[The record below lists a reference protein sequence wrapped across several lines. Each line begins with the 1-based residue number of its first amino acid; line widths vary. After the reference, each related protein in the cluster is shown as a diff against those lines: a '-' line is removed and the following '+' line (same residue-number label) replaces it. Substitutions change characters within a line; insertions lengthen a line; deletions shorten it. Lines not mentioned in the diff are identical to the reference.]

1 MKGKKVLSIILSLAM
16 IITFFAPVKI
26 QAATKTA
33 TLTVEE
39 VKAVNG
45 DTVEVK
51 AKITDNPGIMGAV
64 IKVEYDDGL
73 ELVDSKSGDAFATM
87 SMTKPGKY
95 VSSCKFV
102 WDAMDMSSDS
112 IKDGDALVLS
122 FKVSDTVD
130 VGTELGIRLSYTDG
144 DVIDSNLNPVNLTI
158 KNGKVIV
165 VDNFVPGDVN
175 GDTKVDITDV
185 ILVRRYL
192 ATGYDVSINTD
203 AADVNADGKVNATD
217 VILMRRFIAGGYLG
231 DDGQPLELKSGK
243 TSSNKCAHD
252 MTATSYKAATCTE
265 DGNIAYWHCSKCGKS
280 FRDENGNTEVSE
292 DNLVIQA
299 KGHTPVIDPAVEPT
313 ADKPGLTEGKHCSVC
328 NTVLVAQEPIYQN
341 MYEIKYYIDNGDD
354 YIAKQKIENKNPAS
368 LAEGKSLYLQNI
380 SVDGYMFLG
389 WYDGAGDNATQVKKI
404 ENIDH
409 PMELYA
415 HWKKIEYTIQFKSDL
430 VPENAIK
437 YTTKE
442 GKILPVPT
450 LDGYTFAGWT
460 DFDGNTY
467 TQIKPGTKGD
477 ITLYANWISDRNR
490 AWAKKNYGKPFIYD
504 DNGVIL
510 FSYEIGEIRDVPL
523 YEIENFGKIN
533 QDGVSKT
540 VTRKYSVTTSEQL
553 MKSYTKTVE
562 NATTKSSAWT
572 LSDGWSKSVDV
583 SDEWCRQNGFTR
595 EEALKVGKSDTGN
608 WYVSN
613 NKGGST
619 STSTI
624 DSTDTYDLITKNNN
638 THSWSKDYK
647 ENVAHGDEIKKYSK
661 FGIGG
666 NVTRKKSSENSGN
679 ISATIKDLISLGT
692 GYKIG
697 TEKDRN
703 GSIEYENG
711 KETTEKAD
719 DVTTMKGSVKDKGGS
734 SQGGTVSNHTT
745 NTTNTATW
753 NTETGYSS
761 SATTSRDES
770 ISSAMS
776 EMISNTT
783 KYGEN
788 YIQSGNTQNT
798 QGLTEST
805 SDSDVYSSAVTYSTV
820 TSKEEEVTY
829 TTTNTK
835 TGYHRWVMA
844 GTAHV
849 FGVVGYDIASA
860 SYFTYTYS
868 IMDDEMHRFEDYS
881 YSTAAFDDNQNGIIP
896 FNIPTDAEEYIRQ
909 RVFATD
915 GLEVDTNGIITGY
928 TGNDSAVFI
937 PDYMVVDNNDGSNNV
952 INVTG
957 LSENAFKGNKNI
969 TGVKLSRFI
978 TDIPQN
984 AFRGC
989 TNLWDMLCYAS
1000 SIGDN
1005 AFKDC
1010 PLLDK
1015 WDISSAITK
1024 LGSNVFGGAKVLIV
1038 KAANASI
1045 VDSAINSGAEDITI
1059 GLDKLS
1065 DTIDGNKYTTAKN
1078 TKSITLNAYGKT
1090 FKNVNIVSDADETVI
1105 NRMNIEGNGT
1115 IPLQISSPDI
1125 TINQSK
1131 ITNTGICAAFTAD
1144 DLTLDLYGPSTMV
1157 SGGPNTLFCKDTK
1170 VVRTS
1175 SGLKTSLT
1183 LNGNLVTCGTITDPN
1198 KFIQFASGSN
1208 GRIVEV
1214 DSDTFDKM
1222 MKAYTLTFNANGGTF
1237 TGSSS
1242 RQVNNGDKI
1251 GDLPTPTRTGYDF
1264 LGWYDGNTKV
1274 TKDTVYSSGVDVA
1287 LTAKWKVKE
1296 FTAKWNNVTGCN
1308 ITVKRTSSP
1317 LKNATLGNISNGATV
1332 YYSDK
1337 LEISYTVS
1345 NGYKIKNT
1353 GVTSITV
1360 QNNVTSQ
1367 NIYATVGK
1375 LSDGWVLASE
1385 MPSGA
1390 TVLDEKWTYDKTT
1403 KITSDK
1409 DNVDGYTLYDSS
1421 YVWSDYGAWSSWSN
1435 SYVGS
1440 SDSRNVETRNIAATY
1455 KTQYQYSR
1463 YYGKSSSWYLSM
1475 PYSSGVCTNLEYT
1488 NWLDN
1493 PLPYDTSDSDGA
1505 QYGRGYNADGVKVT
1519 NRNGS
1524 RWDIPWFNQ
1533 NTRQAQVTAAYTQ
1546 YRYRDR
1552 SKIYTYYL
1560 KKTESLESSTQVT
1573 ASDGIDNIQRWVK
1586 YVVY

>member
-1 MKGKKVLSIILSLAM
+1 MRGKRLLSIILSLAM
-16 IITFFAPVKI
+16 VITFFAPVKI
-26 QAATKTA
+26 QAATQNA
-33 TLTVEE
+33 TLTVDEA
-39 VKAVNG
+39 KAVNG

-51 AKITDNPGIMGAV
+51 AKITNNPGIMGAV

-73 ELVDSKSGDAFATM
+73 ELIDSKSGDAFAGM

-95 VSSCKFV
+95 VSACKFV
-102 WDAMDMSSDS
+102 WDAMGMSSDS
-112 IKDGDALVLS
+112 VKDGDALVLS
-122 FKVSDTVD
+122 FKVSDTVE
-130 VGTELGIRLSYTDG
+130 VGTELGIRLSYADG

-158 KNGKVIV
+158 ENGKITV

-175 GDTKVDITDV
+175 GDTKVDIKDV

-203 AADVNADGKVNATD
+203 AADVNADGKINATD

-243 TSSNKCAHD
+243 TSLDKCTHD

-265 DGNIAYWHCSKCGKS
+265 DGNIAYWHCSKCGKF
-280 FRDENGNTEVSE
+280 FRDENGNSEVSE
-292 DNLVIQA
+292 DNLIIQA

-341 MYEIKYYIDNGDD
+341 MYEIKYYIANGDD
-354 YIAKQKIENKNPAS
+354 YISKQKIENKNPAS
-368 LAEGKSLYLQNI
+368 LAEGKSVYLQNI
-380 SVDGYMFLG
+380 AVDGYMFLG
-389 WYDGAGDNATQVKKI
+389 WFDGAGDNATQVKKI

-409 PMELYA
+409 PIELYA

-430 VPENAIK
+430 VPENAIT
-437 YTTKE
+437 YTTRE

-490 AWAKKNYGKPFIYD
+490 AWAKKDYGKPVVYD

-510 FSYEIGEIRDVPL
+510 FAYEIGEIRDVPL
-523 YEIENFGKIN
+523 YEIENFGYVN
-533 QDGVSKT
+533 QNGVSKT

-553 MKSYTKTVE
+553 MKSYSKTIE
-562 NATTKSSAWT
+562 NSTTKSSSWT
-572 LSDGWSKSVDV
+572 LSDGWSDSTNI
-583 SDEWCRQNGFTR
+583 SNEWLEQQGMTR
-595 EEALKVGKSDTGN
+595 EEATRIGQSETGN
-608 WYVSN
+608 WYVSS
-613 NKGGST
+613 NKGGSSSSSVT
-619 STSTI
+619 
-624 DSTDTYDLITKNNN
+624 DSTDSYDLITKTNN
-638 THSWSKDYK
+638 THSWSNDYQERKSNGEVVKDTTTK
-647 ENVAHGDEIKKYSK
+647 AT
-661 FGIGG
+661 G
-666 NVTRKKSSENSGN
+666 NETTQKANAGLNANLGPV
-679 ISATIKDLISLGT
+679 SLG
-692 GYKIG
+692 GGVEGSKA
-697 TEKDRN
+697 EK
-703 GSIEYENG
+703 SEYETGN
-711 KETTEKAD
+711 EVTTRGD
-719 DVTTMKGSVKDKGGS
+719 DTTTMKGSILDENDS
-734 SQGGTVSNHTT
+734 HQGGTKKNHTA
-745 NTTNTATW
+745 NTTNTSNW
-753 NTETGYSS
+753 NTESGYSS
-761 SATTSRDES
+761 SSTSSRDES
-770 ISSAMS
+770 ISTAVSK
-776 EMISNTT
+776 MISEKTG
-783 KYGEN
+783 YGKN
-788 YIQSGNTQNT
+788 YILSGNTENT
-798 QGLTEST
+798 QGQVESS
-805 SDSDVYSSAVTYSTV
+805 SDSDIYSSSVTYSTV
-820 TSKEEEVTY
+820 TSKEETVTY

-835 TGYHRWVMA
+835 SGYHRWVMA

-849 FGVVGYDIASA
+849 FGVVGYDISSN

-881 YSTAAFDDNQNGIIP
+881 YNTSAFDDNQNGVIP
-896 FNIPTDAEEYIRQ
+896 FNIPTDIEEYVGQ

-915 GLEVDTNGIITGY
+915 GLEVDTDGTITGY
-928 TGNDSAVFI
+928 TGKDSAVYI
-937 PDYMVVDNNDGSNNV
+937 PDYMVVDNQDGSNSV
-952 INVTG
+952 IKVTG
-957 LSENAFKGNKNI
+957 LSEDAFKGNTDI
-969 TGVKLSRFI
+969 TGVKMSRFI
-978 TDIPQN
+978 SDIPKN

-989 TNLWDMLCYAS
+989 TNLWDVVFWGS
-1000 SIGDN
+1000 SVGDN
-1005 AFKDC
+1005 AFKNC
-1010 PLLDK
+1010 PLLDT
-1015 WDISSAITK
+1015 WDISSAIVK
-1024 LGSNVFGGAKVLIV
+1024 LGSNAFGGAKKLTI
-1038 KAANASI
+1038 KAANSSI
-1045 VDSAINSGAEDITI
+1045 VKSAIDSGAADITI
-1059 GLDKLS
+1059 GLDKMS
-1065 DTIDGNKYTTAKN
+1065 DYIDGNKYTTSKN
-1078 TKSITLNAYGKT
+1078 TKSLTLNAYGTT
-1090 FKNVNIVSDADETVI
+1090 FKNIVFTSDADKTVI
-1105 NRMNIEGNGT
+1105 NRMNIENTGD

-1131 ITNTGICAAFTAD
+1131 ITNSGICAAFTAD
-1144 DLTLDLYGPSTMV
+1144 NLTLDLYGPSTMV

-1183 LNGNLVTCGTITDPN
+1183 LNGNLVTCGAITDPN

-1208 GRIVEV
+1208 GKIVEV

-1222 MKAYTLTFNANGGTF
+1222 MKAYTLTFDANGGTF

-1242 RQVNNGDKI
+1242 KQVNNGDKI
-1251 GDLPTPTRTGYDF
+1251 GDLPVPTRTGYDF
-1264 LGWYDGNTKV
+1264 LGWYDGDTK
-1274 TKDTVYSSGVDVA
+1274 TTNDTVYSSGADIK

-1296 FTAKWNNVTGCN
+1296 FTVSWNDVAGCN
-1308 ITVKRTSSP
+1308 ITVKRTDSP
-1317 LKNATLGNISNGATV
+1317 LKNATLGNVSNGDVV

-1337 LEISYTVS
+1337 LEISYDVLD
-1345 NGYKIKNT
+1345 GYKMKDT
-1353 GVTSITV
+1353 GITSLTV
-1360 QNNVTSQ
+1360 QSNVTSQ
-1367 NIYATVGK
+1367 NIYAVVGK
-1375 LSDGWVLASE
+1375 LSDGWVLSSK
-1385 MPSGA
+1385 MPAGA

-1403 KITSDK
+1403 EITSDK
-1409 DNVDGYTLYDSS
+1409 QNVDGYELYDSS
-1421 YVWSDYGAWSSWSN
+1421 YVWTDYGAWSSWSN
-1435 SYVGS
+1435 SYVAS

-1463 YYGKSSSWYLSM
+1463 YYGNGTYYYSM

-1493 PLPYDTSDSDGA
+1493 PLPYDKSDSDGA

-1560 KKTESLESSTQVT
+1560 RKTESLESSTQVS
-1573 ASDGIDNIQRWVK
+1573 AGDGIDNIQKWVK

>member
-1 MKGKKVLSIILSLAM
+1 MRGKRVLSIILSLAM
-16 IITFFAPVKI
+16 IITFFAPVKV
-26 QAATKTA
+26 QAAIKNA
-33 TLTVEE
+33 SLTVEE
-39 VKAVNG
+39 GKAVNG

-51 AKITDNPGIMGAV
+51 VEITNNPGIMGAV

-73 ELVDSKSGDAFATM
+73 ELIDSKSGDAFAGM

-102 WDAMDMSSDS
+102 WDAMDMSSDTV
-112 IKDGDALVLS
+112 KDGEALVLS

-130 VGTELGIRLSYTDG
+130 VGTELGIRLSYADG
-144 DVIDSNLNPVNLTI
+144 DVIDSDLNPVNLTI
-158 KNGKVIV
+158 ENGKITV

-243 TSSNKCAHD
+243 PSSNKCAHD

-265 DGNIAYWHCSKCGKS
+265 DGNIAYWHCSKCGKF
-280 FRDENGNTEVSE
+280 FRDENGNTEVVE
-292 DNLVIQA
+292 ANLVIHA

-328 NTVLVAQEPIYQN
+328 NTVLVPQEPIYQN

-354 YIAKQKIENKNPAS
+354 YIAKQKIVNPNKTS

-380 SVDGYMFLG
+380 SVEGYTFLG

-409 PMELYA
+409 IVELYA

-490 AWAKKNYGKPFIYD
+490 AWAKKDYGKPFIYD

-562 NATTKSSAWT
+562 SATTKSSSWA
-572 LSDGWSKSVDV
+572 LSDGWSQSTNL
-583 SDEWCRQNGFTR
+583 SEEWCKQHGLTV
-595 EEALKVGKSDTGN
+595 EEAIRRGQTDTGN
-608 WYVSN
+608 WYVSS

-619 STSTI
+619 STSVT
-624 DSTDTYDLITKNNN
+624 DSTDKYDLITKNNN
-638 THSWSKDYK
+638 THSWSKDYQEKKQNGDIVKDTTK
-647 ENVAHGDEIKKYSK
+647 EA
-661 FGIGG
+661 
-666 NVTRKKSSENSGN
+666 SGLEDTL
-679 ISATIKDLISLGT
+679 SA
-692 GYKIG
+692 
-697 TEKDRN
+697 
-703 GSIEYENG
+703 SIEAKAGLAGSSVKAGVSGSTTTKSEYEEG
-711 KETTEKAD
+711 KETTKQGD
-719 DVTTMKGSVKDKGGS
+719 DVTTMKGAILDESTEH
-734 SQGGTVSNHTT
+734 QGGTKQNHTT
-745 NTTNTATW
+745 NSTNTASW
-753 NTETGYSS
+753 NLESGYSS
-761 SATTSRDES
+761 STSVSRDES
-770 ISSAMS
+770 ISSAVS
-776 EMISNTT
+776 DMISNSTQ
-783 KYGEN
+783 YGES
-788 YIQSGNTQNT
+788 YIKSGNTQET
-798 QGLTEST
+798 QGLTESSSA
-805 SDSDVYSSAVTYSTV
+805 SDIYSSSVTYSTV
-820 TSKEEEVTY
+820 TAKEEEVTY

-835 TGYHRWVMA
+835 SGYHRWVMA

-881 YSTAAFDDNQNGIIP
+881 YNTAAFDDNQNGVIP
-896 FNIPTDAEEYIRQ
+896 FTIPTDVESYVKQ
-909 RVFATD
+909 RVFTTD
-915 GLEVDTNGIITGY
+915 GLEVDVDGKITKY
-928 TGNDSAVFI
+928 TGSDSAVFI
-937 PDYMVVDNNDGSNNV
+937 PDYKVVDNHDGSNSV
-952 INVTG
+952 IKVTG
-957 LSENAFKGNKNI
+957 LSEDAFKGNKKI
-969 TGVKLSRFI
+969 TGVKMSRFI
-978 TDIPQN
+978 ETIPKD

-989 TNLWDMLCYAS
+989 SNLWDIVCFAS
-1000 SIGDN
+1000 TVGDN

-1010 PLLDK
+1010 LLLDR

-1024 LGSNVFGGAKVLIV
+1024 LGSNSFGGAKVLTV

-1045 VDSAINSGAEDITI
+1045 VDSAINSGVDDITI
-1059 GLDKLS
+1059 GLNRMS
-1065 DTIDGNKYTTAKN
+1065 DSIDGNKYTTAKN

-1090 FKNVNIVSDADETVI
+1090 FKNVNIVSDADKTVI

-1115 IPLQISSPDI
+1115 IPLQISSPDV

-1131 ITNTGICAAFTAD
+1131 INNTGICVAFTAD

-1157 SGGPNTLFCKDTK
+1157 SGGPNTLFCKDTS

-1175 SGLKTSLT
+1175 AGLKTSLT
-1183 LNGNLVTCGTITDPN
+1183 LNGNLVTCGAITDPN

-1251 GDLPTPTRTGYDF
+1251 GELPTPTRTGYDF

-1409 DNVDGYTLYDSS
+1409 DNVEGYTLYDSS

-1475 PYSSGVCTNLEYT
+1475 PYSSGVCTTLEYT

>member
-1 MKGKKVLSIILSLAM
+1 MKGKRVLSIILSLAM

-26 QAATKTA
+26 QAATQTA

-51 AKITDNPGIMGAV
+51 AKITDNPGVMGAV

-73 ELVDSKSGDAFATM
+73 ELIDSKSGDAFATM

-112 IKDGDALVLS
+112 VKDGDALVLS

-243 TSSNKCAHD
+243 PSSNKCAHD

-265 DGNIAYWHCSKCGKS
+265 DGNIAYWHCSKCGKF

-292 DNLVIQA
+292 DNLIIQA

-341 MYEIKYYIDNGDD
+341 MYEIKYDIANGDD

-368 LAEGKSLYLQNI
+368 LAEGKSVYLKNI
-380 SVDGYMFLG
+380 AVDGYMFLG

-409 PMELYA
+409 PIELYA

-437 YTTKE
+437 YTTRE

-490 AWAKKNYGKPFIYD
+490 AWAKKDYGKPFIYD
-504 DNGVIL
+504 DNDVIL
-510 FSYEIGEIRDVPL
+510 FAYEIGEIRDVPL

-540 VTRKYSVTTSEQL
+540 VTKKYSVTTSEQL
-553 MKSYTKTVE
+553 MKSYAKTSE
-562 NATTKSSAWT
+562 SATTKSTSWSLANGW
-572 LSDGWSKSVDV
+572 SDGVEV
-583 SDEWCRQNGFTR
+583 NEEWCKQNGMSK
-595 EEALKVGKSDTGN
+595 EEAEKIGKSETGN

-619 STSTI
+619 TTSNI
-624 DSTDTYDLITKNNN
+624 DSTDEYNLITKNNN
-638 THSWSKDYK
+638 THSWSKDYQEKVTHGEDETKYTKWGVGVEAGYKMSASASIPLEGVDIGASTEYSSKISGKYEGGK
-647 ENVAHGDEIKKYSK
+647 ENTKRGDD
-661 FGIGG
+661 
-666 NVTRKKSSENSGN
+666 TT
-679 ISATIKDLISLGT
+679 TIKGAVIDKS
-692 GYKIG
+692 K
-697 TEKDRN
+697 
-703 GSIEYENG
+703 
-711 KETTEKAD
+711 
-719 DVTTMKGSVKDKGGS
+719 SV
-734 SQGGTVSNHTT
+734 QNGTVKNHTT
-745 NTTNTATW
+745 NTTDSSTW

-761 SATTSRDES
+761 SSTTSHDKS
-770 ISSAMS
+770 ISATIS
-776 EMISNTT
+776 EMISEKTG
-783 KYGEN
+783 YGKS
-788 YIQSGNTQNT
+788 YIQTGNREET
-798 QGLTEST
+798 QGQVEST
-805 SDSDVYSSAVTYSTV
+805 SDSDTYSSSVTFSKV
-820 TSKEEEVTY
+820 ESKEEEVTY
-829 TTTNTK
+829 TTSNTK
-835 TGYHRWVMA
+835 SGYHRWVMA

-849 FGVVGYDIASA
+849 FGVVGYDIAND

-881 YSTAAFDDNQNGIIP
+881 YNTAAFDDNENGVIP
-896 FNIPTDAEEYIRQ
+896 FNIPYEVSQYVEQ
-909 RVFATD
+909 CVFATD
-915 GLEVDTNGIITGY
+915 GLEVDTSGTITGY
-928 TGNDSAVFI
+928 SGKDSAVFV
-937 PDYMVVDNNDGSNNV
+937 PDYMVIDNHDGSNSV
-952 INVTG
+952 IKVTG
-957 LSENAFKGNKNI
+957 LAEKAFKGNKDI

-978 TDIPQN
+978 TEIPAN
-984 AFRGC
+984 AFNGC
-989 TNLWDMLCYAS
+989 SSLWEVYGCCT
-1000 SIGDN
+1000 SIGNN
-1005 AFKDC
+1005 AFTAC
-1010 PLLDK
+1010 PLLND
-1015 WDISSAITK
+1015 WNISSAIIK
-1024 LGSNVFGGAKVLIV
+1024 LGSNAFGGVKKLTV
-1038 KAANASI
+1038 KAANSGI
-1045 VDSAINSGAEDITI
+1045 VKNTINSGAENITI
-1059 GLDKLS
+1059 GLDLMS
-1065 DTIDGNKYTTAKN
+1065 DSIDGNKYTMAKK

-1090 FKNVNIVSDADETVI
+1090 FKNVNIVSDADKTVI

-1115 IPLQISSPDI
+1115 IPLQISSPDV

-1157 SGGPNTLFCKDTK
+1157 SGGPNTLFCKDTS

-1175 SGLKTSLT
+1175 AGLKTSLT
-1183 LNGNLVTCGTITDPN
+1183 LNGNLVTCGAVTDPN

-1222 MKAYTLTFNANGGTF
+1222 MKAYTLTFNADGGTF
-1237 TGSSS
+1237 TGNSS

-1274 TKDTVYSSGVDVA
+1274 TRDTVYSSGVDVA

-1296 FTAKWNNVTGCN
+1296 FTAKWNDVTGCN

-1345 NGYKIKNT
+1345 DGYKIKGT

-1375 LSDGWVLASE
+1375 LSNGWVLASE

-1409 DNVDGYTLYDSS
+1409 ENVDGYTLYDSS

-1463 YYGKSSSWYLSM
+1463 YYGKGTYYLSM
-1475 PYSSGVCTNLEYT
+1475 PYSSGLCTNLEYT

-1552 SKIYTYYL
+1552 YKIYTYYL

-1573 ASDGIDNIQRWVK
+1573 ASDEIDNIQRWVK

>member
-144 DVIDSNLNPVNLTI
+144 DVIDSNLNPVNLII

-243 TSSNKCAHD
+243 PSLNKCAHD

-265 DGNIAYWHCSKCGKS
+265 DGNIAYWHCEKCGKF
-280 FRDENGNTEVSE
+280 FRDENGNTEVPE
-292 DNLVIQA
+292 ANLVIHA

-328 NTVLVAQEPIYQN
+328 NTVLVPQEPIYQN

-490 AWAKKNYGKPFIYD
+490 AWAKKDYGKPVVYD
-504 DNGVIL
+504 DNGLIL

-523 YEIENFGKIN
+523 YVIENFGKIN

-540 VTRKYSVTTSEQL
+540 VTKKYSVTTDDQL
-553 MKSYTKTVE
+553 MKSYTRTVE
-562 NATTKSSAWT
+562 NATTKSSAWS
-572 LSDGWSKSVDV
+572 LSEGWSKSTDV
-583 SDEWCRQNGFTR
+583 SDEWCKQHRISK
-595 EEALKVGKSDTGN
+595 EEARRVGTNETGN

-619 STSTI
+619 SNSTI
-624 DSTDTYDLITKNNN
+624 DSTDTYNLITKNNN
-638 THSWSKDYK
+638 THSWSDDYQEK
-647 ENVAHGDEIKKYSK
+647 LSHGDIKKK
-661 FGIGG
+661 
-666 NVTRKKSSENSGN
+666 NETKSVGLELSAKESFEASGN
-679 ISATIKDLISLGT
+679 AGPVHMKGGLEFSQKATGEH
-692 GYKIG
+692 
-697 TEKDRN
+697 EK
-703 GSIEYENG
+703 G
-711 KETTEKAD
+711 KETTSQGD
-719 DVTTMKGSVKDKGGS
+719 DSTTMSGSVNDEGGS
-734 SQGGTVSNHTT
+734 SQGGTVKNHTS
-745 NTTNTATW
+745 NTTNTSTW
-753 NTETGYSS
+753 NTESGYSASSSVSKDETVS
-761 SATTSRDES
+761 SAV
-770 ISSAMS
+770 SSL
-776 EMISNTT
+776 ISNTT
-783 KYGEN
+783 KYGESYVN
-788 YIQSGNTQNT
+788 NGSTQNT
-798 QGLTEST
+798 QGLVESS
-805 SDSDVYSSAVTYSTV
+805 SDSDVYSSSVTYSTI

-835 TGYHRWVMA
+835 SGYHRWVMA

-849 FGVVGYDIASA
+849 FGIVGYDISSD

-868 IMDDEMHRFEDYS
+868 VMDDEMHRFEDYS
-881 YSTAAFDDNQNGIIP
+881 YNTSAFDDNENGIIP
-896 FNIPTDAEEYIRQ
+896 FVIPDEVTEYVNQ
-909 RVFATD
+909 RVFATE
-915 GLEVDTNGIITGY
+915 GLEIDTDGNITGY
-928 TGNDSAVFI
+928 AGNDSAVYI
-937 PDYMVVDNNDGSNNV
+937 PDYMVVDNHDGSNSV
-952 INVTG
+952 IKVTG
-957 LSENAFKGNKNI
+957 LSEDAFKGNTNI
-969 TGVKLSRFI
+969 TGVKMSRFI
-978 TDIPQN
+978 TDVPKN

-989 TNLWDMLCYAS
+989 TNLWDILFYGS
-1000 SIGDN
+1000 SVGDN

-1010 PLLDK
+1010 PLLDT

-1024 LGSNVFGGAKVLIV
+1024 LGSNAFGGAKELII
-1038 KAANASI
+1038 KAANSSI
-1045 VDSAINSGAEDITI
+1045 VKNAVSSGAADITI
-1059 GLDKLS
+1059 GLDKMS
-1065 DTIDGNKYTTAKN
+1065 DSIDGNKYTTSKN
-1078 TKSITLNAYGKT
+1078 TKSLTLNAYGTT
-1090 FKNVNIVSDADETVI
+1090 FKNIVFTSDADKTVI
-1105 NRMNIEGNGT
+1105 NRMNIENSGD

-1131 ITNTGICAAFTAD
+1131 ITNSGICAAFTAD
-1144 DLTLDLYGPSTMV
+1144 NLTLDLYGPSTMV

-1183 LNGNLVTCGTITDPN
+1183 LNGNLVTCGAITDPN

-1274 TKDTVYSSGVDVA
+1274 TKNTVYSSGVDVA

-1409 DNVDGYTLYDSS
+1409 DNVDGYILYDSS

>member
-1 MKGKKVLSIILSLAM
+1 MRGKKILSIILSLTM
-16 IITFFAPVKI
+16 IMMCLTPVKI

-33 TLTVEE
+33 TLVVEE
-39 VKAVNG
+39 AKAVNG

-73 ELVDSKSGDAFATM
+73 ELVDSKSGEAFASM

-112 IKDGDALVLS
+112 VKDGDVLILS

-130 VGTELGIRLSYTDG
+130 IGTELGIKLSYADG
-144 DVIDSNLNPVNLTI
+144 DIIDSDLNPVNLTI
-158 KNGKVIV
+158 KNGKITV
-165 VDNFVPGDVN
+165 VDNFVAGDVN
-175 GDTKVDITDV
+175 DDTKVDITDV

-192 ATGYDVSINTD
+192 ATGYDISINTE

-217 VILMRRFIAGGYLG
+217 VILIRRFIAGGYLG

-252 MTATSYKAATCTE
+252 MTATGYKAATCTE
-265 DGNIAYWHCSKCGKS
+265 DGNIAYWHCSKCGKF

-292 DNLVIQA
+292 NNLIIQA

-313 ADKPGLTEGKHCSVC
+313 TDKPGLTEGKHCSVC

-341 MYEIKYYIDNGDD
+341 MYEIKYYIANGDD
-354 YIAKQKIENKNPAS
+354 YIAKQKIENNNPAS
-368 LAEGKSLYLQNI
+368 LAEGKSVYLKNI
-380 SVDGYMFLG
+380 AVDGYMFLG
-389 WYDGAGDNATQVKKI
+389 WYDGAGDNATQIKKI
-404 ENIDH
+404 EKIDH
-409 PMELYA
+409 PIELYA

-437 YTTKE
+437 YTTRE
-442 GKILPVPT
+442 GKILPIPT

-490 AWAKKNYGKPFIYD
+490 AWAKKDYGKPVVYD

-533 QDGVSKT
+533 QDGVAKT
-540 VTRKYSVTTSEQL
+540 VTKKYSVTTSEQL

-562 NATTKSSAWT
+562 NATTKTSSWS
-572 LSDGWSKSVDV
+572 LSDGWSKSMDV
-583 SDEWCRQNGFTR
+583 SDEWCEQNGMTR
-595 EEALKVGKSDTGN
+595 EEALRVGKADTGN

-613 NKGGST
+613 NKGGSI
-619 STSTI
+619 SSSTI
-624 DSTDTYDLITKNNN
+624 DSTDTYNLITKNNN
-638 THSWSKDYK
+638 THSWSDDYQEK
-647 ENVAHGDEIKKYSK
+647 QEHGDEVKSTQNWGVGLEVSAKYHAEAGVNLKGLSA
-661 FGIGG
+661 GG
-666 NVTRKKSSENSGN
+666 GYEVGGKVSGQ
-679 ISATIKDLISLGT
+679 
-692 GYKIG
+692 
-697 TEKDRN
+697 
-703 GSIEYENG
+703 YENG
-711 KETTEKAD
+711 KETTQKD
-719 DVTTMKGSVKDKGGS
+719 DDTTTMKGSVNDAGSS
-734 SQGGTVSNHTT
+734 SQGGTVQNHTT
-745 NTTNTATW
+745 NTTNSSTW
-753 NTETGYSS
+753 NTESGYSS
-761 SATTSRDES
+761 SSTVSQDRS
-770 ISSAMS
+770 ISSAVS
-776 EMISNTT
+776 SLISNTT
-783 KYGEN
+783 KYGES
-788 YIQSGNTQNT
+788 YIKNGSTENT
-798 QGLTEST
+798 QGLAES
-805 SDSDVYSSAVTYSTV
+805 SSASDVYSSAVTYSTV

-835 TGYHRWVMA
+835 SGYHRWVMA

-849 FGVVGYDIASA
+849 FGVVGYDIASN

-881 YSTAAFDDNQNGIIP
+881 YNTAAFDDNQNGIIP
-896 FNIPTDAEEYIRQ
+896 FNIPSDVEEYVKQ

-915 GLEVDTNGIITGY
+915 GLEVDTDGNITNY
-928 TGNDSAVFI
+928 TGSDSAVFI
-937 PDYMVVDNNDGSNNV
+937 PDYMVVDNHDGSNSV
-952 INVTG
+952 IKVTG
-957 LSENAFKGNKNI
+957 LSENAFKGNTNI
-969 TGVKLSRFI
+969 TGVKMSRFI
-978 TDIPQN
+978 TDVPKN

-989 TNLWDMLCYAS
+989 TNLWDILFYGS
-1000 SIGDN
+1000 SVGDN
-1005 AFKDC
+1005 AFRDC
-1010 PLLDK
+1010 PLLDT

-1024 LGSNVFGGAKVLIV
+1024 LGSNAFGGAKKLTI
-1038 KAANASI
+1038 KAANSTI
-1045 VDSAINSGAEDITI
+1045 VKSAIDSGAADITI
-1059 GLDKLS
+1059 GLDKIS
-1065 DTIDGNKYTTAKN
+1065 DSIDENKYTTSRN
-1078 TKSITLNAYGKT
+1078 TKALTLNAYGTT
-1090 FKNVNIVSDADETVI
+1090 FKNVVLNSDADKTVI
-1105 NRMNIEGNGT
+1105 NRMNIENSGD
-1115 IPLQISSPDI
+1115 IPLQISSPSI

-1157 SGGPNTLFCKDTK
+1157 SGGPNTLFCKDTN

-1175 SGLKTSLT
+1175 SGLKTSFI
-1183 LNGNLVTCGTITDPN
+1183 LNGNLVTCGVVTDPN
-1198 KFIQFASGSN
+1198 KFIQFAKGSN

-1222 MKAYTLTFNANGGTF
+1222 MKAYTLMLNADGGTF

-1274 TKDTVYSSGVDVA
+1274 TKDTVYSSGVDVV

-1296 FTAKWNNVTGCN
+1296 FTAKWNDVTGCN

-1345 NGYKIKNT
+1345 DGYKIKNT

-1367 NIYATVGK
+1367 NIYAVVGK
-1375 LSDGWVLASE
+1375 LSNGWVLASE

-1390 TVLDEKWTYDKTT
+1390 TVLDEKWTYEKTT

-1409 DNVDGYTLYDSS
+1409 QNVDGYTLYDSS
-1421 YVWSDYGAWSSWSN
+1421 YVWSDYGSWSSWSN
-1435 SYVGS
+1435 SYVAS

-1463 YYGKSSSWYLSM
+1463 YYGKGTYYYSM
-1475 PYSSGVCTNLEYT
+1475 PYSSGLCTNLEYT

-1493 PLPYDTSDSDGA
+1493 PLPYDKSDSDGA
-1505 QYGRGYNADGVKVT
+1505 QYGRGYNADGVKVVSS
-1519 NRNGS
+1519 RNGS

-1560 KKTESLESSTQVT
+1560 KKTESLESSTQIT
-1573 ASDGIDNIQRWVK
+1573 TSDGIDNIQRWVK

>member
-1 MKGKKVLSIILSLAM
+1 MRGKRVLSIILSLAM
-16 IITFFAPVKI
+16 IITFFAPVKV
-26 QAATKTA
+26 QAAIKNA
-33 TLTVEE
+33 SLTVEE
-39 VKAVNG
+39 GKAVNG

-51 AKITDNPGIMGAV
+51 VEITNNPGIMGAV

-73 ELVDSKSGDAFATM
+73 ELIDSKSGDAFAGM

-102 WDAMDMSSDS
+102 WDAMDMSSDTV
-112 IKDGDALVLS
+112 KDGEALVLS

-130 VGTELGIRLSYTDG
+130 VGTELGIRLSYADG
-144 DVIDSNLNPVNLTI
+144 DVIDSDLNPVNLTI
-158 KNGKVIV
+158 ENGKITV

-243 TSSNKCAHD
+243 PSLNKCAHD

-265 DGNIAYWHCSKCGKS
+265 DGNIAYWHCEKCGKF
-280 FRDENGNTEVSE
+280 FRDENGNTEVPE
-292 DNLVIQA
+292 ANLVIHA

-490 AWAKKNYGKPFIYD
+490 AWAKKDYGQPFVYD
-504 DNGVIL
+504 DNGLIL

-533 QDGVSKT
+533 KDGVSKT
-540 VTRKYSVTTSEQL
+540 VTKKYSVTTSEQL

-562 NATTKSSAWT
+562 NATTKTSSWS
-572 LSDGWSKSVDV
+572 LSDGWSKSLDV
-583 SDEWCRQNGFTR
+583 SDEWCEQNGMTR
-595 EEALKVGKSDTGN
+595 EEAQRVGKTDTGN

-619 STSTI
+619 SSSTI
-624 DSTDTYDLITKNNN
+624 DSTDTYNLITKNNN
-638 THSWSKDYK
+638 THSWSDDYQEK
-647 ENVAHGDEIKKYSK
+647 QEHGDDVKTTENWGVGLEVSAKYHADAGVNLKGLSA
-661 FGIGG
+661 GG
-666 NVTRKKSSENSGN
+666 GYEVGGKASGH
-679 ISATIKDLISLGT
+679 
-692 GYKIG
+692 
-697 TEKDRN
+697 
-703 GSIEYENG
+703 YENG
-711 KETTEKAD
+711 KETTTKGD
-719 DVTTMKGSVKDKGGS
+719 DTTTMKGSVNDSGS
-734 SQGGTVSNHTT
+734 SSQEGTVQNHTT
-745 NTTNTATW
+745 NTINTSTW
-753 NTETGYSS
+753 NTESGYSS
-761 SATTSRDES
+761 SSTVSQDKS
-770 ISSAMS
+770 ISSAVS
-776 EMISNTT
+776 SLISNTT
-783 KYGEN
+783 KYGES
-788 YIQSGNTQNT
+788 YIKNGSTENT
-798 QGLTEST
+798 QGLTETS

-820 TSKEEEVTY
+820 TAKEEEVTY

-835 TGYHRWVMA
+835 SGYHRWVMA

-849 FGVVGYDIASA
+849 FGVVGYDIASD

-881 YSTAAFDDNQNGIIP
+881 YNTAAFDDNQNGIIP
-896 FNIPTDAEEYIRQ
+896 FNIPVDVQNYVKQ
-909 RVFATD
+909 RVFSTE
-915 GLEVDTNGIITGY
+915 GLEVDTDGNITNYIGS
-928 TGNDSAVFI
+928 DSAVFI
-937 PDYMVVDNNDGSNNV
+937 PDYMVVDNHDGSNSV
-952 INVTG
+952 IKVTG
-957 LSENAFKGNKNI
+957 LSENAFKGNTKI
-969 TGVKLSRFI
+969 TGVKMSRFI
-978 TDIPQN
+978 TDVPKN

-989 TNLWDMLCYAS
+989 TNLWDILFYGS
-1000 SIGDN
+1000 SVGDN
-1005 AFKDC
+1005 AFRDC
-1010 PLLDK
+1010 PLLDT

-1024 LGSNVFGGAKVLIV
+1024 LGSNAFGGAKKFTI
-1038 KAANASI
+1038 KAANSSI
-1045 VDSAINSGAEDITI
+1045 VKSAIDSGAADITI
-1059 GLDKLS
+1059 GLDKMGDS
-1065 DTIDGNKYTTAKN
+1065 IDGNKYTASRN
-1078 TKSITLNAYGKT
+1078 TKSLRLNAYGKT
-1090 FKNVNIVSDADETVI
+1090 FKNIVINSDADETVI
-1105 NRMNIEGNGT
+1105 NRMNIENSGD

-1131 ITNTGICAAFTAD
+1131 ITNSGICAAFTAD

-1183 LNGNLVTCGTITDPN
+1183 LNGNLVTCGAITDPN

-1251 GDLPTPTRTGYDF
+1251 GELPTPTRTGYDF

-1409 DNVDGYTLYDSS
+1409 DNVEGYTLYDSS

-1475 PYSSGVCTNLEYT
+1475 PYSSGVCTTLEYT

>member
-26 QAATKTA
+26 QAATKIA

-265 DGNIAYWHCSKCGKS
+265 DGNIAYWHCSKCGKF
-280 FRDENGNTEVSE
+280 FRDENGNTEVVE
-292 DNLVIQA
+292 ANLVIHA

-328 NTVLVAQEPIYQN
+328 NTVLVPQEPIYQN

-354 YIAKQKIENKNPAS
+354 YIAKQKIVNPNKTS

-380 SVDGYMFLG
+380 SVDGYTFLG

-409 PMELYA
+409 IVELYA

-490 AWAKKNYGKPFIYD
+490 AWAKKDYGKPFIYD

-510 FSYEIGEIRDVPL
+510 FAYEIGEIRDVPL

-540 VTRKYSVTTSEQL
+540 VTKKYSVTTSEQL
-553 MKSYTKTVE
+553 MKSYAKTSE
-562 NATTKSSAWT
+562 SATTKSTSWSLANGW
-572 LSDGWSKSVDV
+572 SDGVEV
-583 SDEWCRQNGFTR
+583 NEEWCKQNGMSK
-595 EEALKVGKSDTGN
+595 EEAEKIGKSETGN

-619 STSTI
+619 TTSNI
-624 DSTDTYDLITKNNN
+624 DSTDEYNLITKNNN
-638 THSWSKDYK
+638 THSWSKDYQEKVTHGEDETKYTKWGVGLESGFKISPSASIPLEKVDIGLSTEYSGKISGKYEGGK
-647 ENVAHGDEIKKYSK
+647 ENTKRGDD
-661 FGIGG
+661 
-666 NVTRKKSSENSGN
+666 TT
-679 ISATIKDLISLGT
+679 TIKGAVIDKS
-692 GYKIG
+692 K
-697 TEKDRN
+697 
-703 GSIEYENG
+703 
-711 KETTEKAD
+711 
-719 DVTTMKGSVKDKGGS
+719 SV
-734 SQGGTVSNHTT
+734 QNGTVKNHTT
-745 NTTNTATW
+745 NTTDSSTW

-761 SATTSRDES
+761 SSTTSHDKS
-770 ISSAMS
+770 ISATIS
-776 EMISNTT
+776 EMISEKTG
-783 KYGEN
+783 YGKS
-788 YIQSGNTQNT
+788 YIQTGNREET
-798 QGLTEST
+798 QGQVESA
-805 SDSDVYSSAVTYSTV
+805 SDSDTYSSSVTFSKV
-820 TSKEEEVTY
+820 ESKEEEVTY
-829 TTTNTK
+829 TTSNTK
-835 TGYHRWVMA
+835 SGYHRWVMA

-849 FGVVGYDIASA
+849 FGVVGYDIAND

-881 YSTAAFDDNQNGIIP
+881 YNTAAFDDNENGVIP
-896 FNIPTDAEEYIRQ
+896 FNIPYEVSQYVEQ
-909 RVFATD
+909 CVFATD
-915 GLEVDTNGIITGY
+915 GLEVDINGTITGY
-928 TGNDSAVFI
+928 SGKDSAVFV
-937 PDYMVVDNNDGSNNV
+937 PDYMVIDNHDGSNSV
-952 INVTG
+952 IKVTG
-957 LSENAFKGNKNI
+957 LAEKAFKGNKDI

-978 TDIPQN
+978 TEIPAN
-984 AFRGC
+984 AFNGC
-989 TNLWDMLCYAS
+989 SNLWEVYGCCT
-1000 SIGDN
+1000 SIGNN
-1005 AFKDC
+1005 AFTAC
-1010 PLLDK
+1010 PLLND
-1015 WDISSAITK
+1015 WNISSAIIK
-1024 LGSNVFGGAKVLIV
+1024 LGSNAFGGVKKLTV
-1038 KAANASI
+1038 KAANSGI
-1045 VDSAINSGAEDITI
+1045 VKNTINSGAENITI
-1059 GLDKLS
+1059 GLDLMS
-1065 DTIDGNKYTTAKN
+1065 DSIDGNKYTMAKK

-1090 FKNVNIVSDADETVI
+1090 FKNVNIVSDADKTVI

-1115 IPLQISSPDI
+1115 IPLQISSPEV

-1157 SGGPNTLFCKDTK
+1157 SGGPNTLFCKDTS

-1175 SGLKTSLT
+1175 AGLKTSLT
-1183 LNGNLVTCGTITDPN
+1183 LNGNLVTCGAITDPN

-1274 TKDTVYSSGVDVA
+1274 TKDTVYSSGVDVV

-1375 LSDGWVLASE
+1375 LSDVWVLASE

>member
-1 MKGKKVLSIILSLAM
+1 MKGKKILSIILSLAM
-16 IITFFAPVKI
+16 IITFFSPVKI
-26 QAATKTA
+26 QAAESAA
-33 TLTVEE
+33 TLTVED
-39 VKAVNG
+39 VTAVSG

-51 AKITDNPGIMGAV
+51 ASIANNPGIMGAV

-73 ELVDSKSGDAFATM
+73 ELIDSKSGDVFSGM

-95 VSSCKFV
+95 TSSCKFV

-112 IKDGDALVLS
+112 IKDGEALILT
-122 FKVSDTVD
+122 FKVSDTAE
-130 VGTELGIRLSYTDG
+130 VGTELNVKLSYTDG
-144 DVIDSNLNPVNLTI
+144 DVIDSNLNPVDLKI
-158 KNGKVIV
+158 ENGKVTV
-165 VDNFVPGDVN
+165 VDDITPGDVN

-185 ILVRRYL
+185 ILVRRYI
-192 ATGYDVSINTD
+192 ATGYDVSINPD
-203 AADVNADGKVNATD
+203 AADVNADGKINATD
-217 VILMRRFIAGGYLG
+217 VILLRRFIAGGYLG
-231 DDGQPLELKSGK
+231 EDGKPLELKSGK
-243 TSSNKCAHD
+243 TTTEKCSHV
-252 MTATSYKAATCTE
+252 MTATGYKDATCTE
-265 DGNIAYWHCSKCGKS
+265 DGNIAYWHCEKCGKF
-280 FRDENGNTEVSE
+280 FRDENGNTEVPE
-292 DNLVIQA
+292 ANLVIHA

-328 NTVLVAQEPIYQN
+328 NTVLVPQEPIYQN

-354 YIAKQKIENKNPAS
+354 YIAKQKIVNPNKTS

-380 SVDGYMFLG
+380 SVEGYTFLG

-409 PMELYA
+409 IVELYA

-460 DFDGNTY
+460 DFAGNTY

-490 AWAKKNYGKPFIYD
+490 AWAKKDYGKPYIYD

-679 ISATIKDLISLGT
+679 ISATIKDIISLGT

-1115 IPLQISSPDI
+1115 IPLQISSPEV

-1157 SGGPNTLFCKDTK
+1157 SGGPNTLFCKDTS

-1175 SGLKTSLT
+1175 AGLKTSLT
-1183 LNGNLVTCGTITDPN
+1183 LNGNLVTCGAITDPN